1 MRLQELFCFI
11 TDSSHGPAVKVGK
24 GHFNYTP
31 EDLPG
36 GLLASH
42 EPERYFYTT
51 AKYFSGDALISHL
64 HSPLL

>member
-36 GLLASH
+36 GLLASQRAG
-42 EPERYFYTT
+42 EIFLYNC
-51 AKYFSGDALISHL
+51 
-64 HSPLL
+64 